1 MPDTYKPTAEIAT
14 AAKRAI
20 KWIEEGYAGSG
31 FTSVGRTR
39 ATQLANR
46 EQVSLE
52 TVKRMYSFFAR
63 HEVDK
68 QGKDFANITK
78 PSAGRVA
85 WDAWGGDA
93 GYSWAKRIVES
104 MEEKSVVTEI
114 ASAFF
119 GITKSEKQLDG
130 TLLVTGIATDSS
142 LDVDEQICDTE
153 WLKTAMPEWFRWGN
167 IREQH
172 SNIAAG
178 VATEYEN
185 KDNKHWITARVV
197 DPASV
202 KKVESGVLKG
212 FSIGIRAPRVV
223 RDEKAAGGRIVDGQ
237 IVEVSL
243 VDRPA
248 NPACTLS
255 LAKTVDGSLQQVEL
269 LSDKENINVLK
280 GNIMDEESTEE
291 SSEVTAEGS
300 NVPSEESSEETT
312 SEESTEES
320 TGEESS
326 PESTVAVNAKDMKM
340 CKECGKAMDD
350 CKCAEGGYSA
360 TEKAAEESSEESSQ
374 KIGEESSQKLGEE
387 SSRPN
392 GVAGVAGKSK
402 KDHLIHIEKMLDDR
416 LTHIEEMFTVFLD
429 SQKEI
434 AKALQHEDIAKSVQE
449 VTERLSVVEKS
460 ATVNAPVRMAMG
472 EPKPVVDEK
481 IAKAAEYRN
490 KAMASTN
497 PVLANGYMALALEL
511 ENSNK

>member
-1 MPDTYKPTAEIAT
+1 MSDTFKPPAGAAV
-14 AAKRAI
+14 AAKRALR
-20 KWIEEGYAGSG
+20 WIEEGHAGSG
-31 FTSVGRTR
+31 FTATGHRR

-104 MEEKSVVTEI
+104 MEEKSVVNEI

-119 GITKSEKQLDG
+119 GITKSEKQVDG
-130 TLLVTGIATDSS
+130 TLIVTGIATDSS

-269 LSDKENINVLK
+269 LSDKEENNVVK
-280 GNIMDEESTEE
+280 GNVMDEETTGEESTEV
-291 SSEVTAEGS
+291 SKEGS

-360 TEKAAEESSEESSQ
+360 TEKAAEESSQEVGEESSQ
-374 KIGEESSQKLGEE
+374 EIGEESSRKG
-387 SSRPN
+387 
-392 GVAGVAGKSK
+392 GVAGVAGKSA
-402 KDHLIHIEKMLDDR
+402 DDR
-416 LTHIEEMFTVFLD
+416 LTHIEEMLTVLLD
-429 SQKEI
+429 TQQEI
-434 AKALQHEDIAKSVQE
+434 AKAVQREDIAKSVHE

>member
-1 MPDTYKPTAEIAT
+1 MSDTFKPPAGAAV
-14 AAKRAI
+14 AAKRALR
-20 KWIEEGYAGSG
+20 WIEEGHAGSG
-31 FTSVGRTR
+31 FTSTGHRR

-68 QGKDFANITK
+68 QGKDFDNITK

-93 GYSWAKRIVES
+93 GYSWSKRIVES
-104 MEEKSVVTEI
+104 MEEKSVVNEI

-130 TLLVTGIATDSS
+130 TLIVTGIATDSS

-185 KDNKHWITARVV
+185 KDNQHWITARVV

-269 LSDKENINVLK
+269 LSDKENNVVK
-280 GNIMDEESTEE
+280 GNVMDEEMSGEESTET
-291 SSEVTAEGS
+291 SKEGS
-300 NVPSEESSEETT
+300 VAPS
-312 SEESTEES
+312 
-320 TGEESS
+320 EESS
-326 PESTVAVNAKDMKM
+326 PESTAEVNKAENEM
-340 CKECGKAMDD
+340 CKECGMTMADCTCGDCAECGMAKAD

-360 TEKAAEESSEESSQ
+360 SEKAAEESSQEVGEESSQ
-374 KIGEESSQKLGEE
+374 EIGEESSRAG
-387 SSRPN
+387 
-392 GVAGVAGKSK
+392 GVAGVAGKSA
-402 KDHLIHIEKMLDDR
+402 DDR
-416 LTHIEEMFTVFLD
+416 LTHIEEMLTVLLD
-429 SQKEI
+429 TQQEI
-434 AKALQHEDIAKSVQE
+434 AKAVQREDIAKSVHE

-497 PVLANGYMALALEL
+497 PVLANGYMALALEI